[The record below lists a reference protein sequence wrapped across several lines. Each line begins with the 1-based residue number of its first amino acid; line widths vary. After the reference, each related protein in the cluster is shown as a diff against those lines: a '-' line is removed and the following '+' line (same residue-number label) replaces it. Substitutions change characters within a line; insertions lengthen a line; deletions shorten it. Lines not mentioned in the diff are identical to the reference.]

1 MTSKSAITFENAN
14 VGELT
19 SAGMVSSI
27 YNIDESLT
35 GKFYLVTERP
45 IQEGIKRIIDV
56 ALSLTTIII
65 FSPVLILL
73 IILIKLDSKGPAI
86 FKQARVGLKG
96 KQFYMYKFRSMVED
110 AEEKFEHVKSL
121 NHTNPIMFKAK
132 KDPRITK
139 VGKFIRRYSLDELP
153 QVFNVLKGEMS
164 LVGPRPPLPR
174 ELKNYKHWHYVRFS
188 KMPGLTGLWQV
199 SGRANIKDF
208 DKVVGLDYEYIR
220 NWSLLLD
227 LKIILKTIPVVIS
240 GSGAG

>member
-1 MTSKSAITFENAN
+1 MICKNATFENAN
-14 VGELT
+14 VGEFI
-19 SAGMVSSI
+19 SIDRVSSI
-27 YNIDESLT
+27 GSVDELFVN
-35 GKFYLVTERP
+35 KFYLVTEKP
-45 IQEGIKRIIDV
+45 VQESIKRIFDIT
-56 ALSLTTIII
+56 LSLATIII
-65 FSPVLILL
+65 LCPVLVLL

-110 AEEKFEHVKSL
+110 AEEKFEHVKDL

-139 VGKFIRRYSLDELP
+139 IGKFIRRYSLDELP

-174 ELKNYKHWHYVRFS
+174 ELKNYKHWHYVRFA
-188 KMPGLTGLWQV
+188 KTPGLTGWWQV

-208 DKVVGLDYEYIR
+208 DKVVSLDYEYIR
-220 NWSLLLD
+220 NWNLLFD
-227 LKIILKTIPVVIS
+227 FKIILKTIPVVIS
-240 GSGAG
+240 GNGAG